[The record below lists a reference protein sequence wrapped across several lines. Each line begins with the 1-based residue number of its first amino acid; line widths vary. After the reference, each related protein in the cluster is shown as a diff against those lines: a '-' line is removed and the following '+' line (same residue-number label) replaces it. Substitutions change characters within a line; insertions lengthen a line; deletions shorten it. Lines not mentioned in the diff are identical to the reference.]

1 MAAVN
6 IDAGMPAQQ
15 TGHGNAHM
23 LAFGGFGGKRQAQ
36 IGIATA
42 GTTHIHATGF
52 FGIQVDQIAALQQI
66 TTHLARAIHTNFFFH
81 REQHFQGRVL
91 DIVGKSH
98 SQTHGRTEAVICAQR
113 GLRGV
118 HPAVDDLRPDGV
130 GGEIV
135 RRIGG
140 FLRHHIDV
148 PLQNHAG
155 LISHVRA
162 LRRLADINIALFV
175 LLHRQAFFLGT
186 GNNHFGQ
193 RGFLISGVRNGAN
206 IGKPLP
212 NSLRLQRM
220 KRIHEV
226 SFGNDGLPENVA
238 EARADTV

>member
-1 MAAVN
+1 
-6 IDAGMPAQQ
+6 
-15 TGHGNAHM
+15 M
-23 LAFGGFGGKRQAQ
+23 LPFGGFGGKRQAQ
-36 IGIATA
+36 IGIAPA

-52 FGIQVDQIAALQQI
+52 FGIQVDQITALQQVA
-66 TTHLARAIHTNFFFH
+66 THLARAVHADFFFH
-81 REQHFQGRVL
+81 REQHFQGRML

-98 SQTHGRTEAVICAQR
+98 GQAHGRTEAVICAQR

-118 HPAVDDLRPDGV
+118 HPAIDDLRPDGV

-155 LISHVRA
+155 LIGHARA
-162 LRRLADINIALFV
+162 LRRLADINIAFFI

-220 KRIHEV
+220 KRIHRV

-238 EARADTV
+238 EARADTVWQTHRRE